1 MNVGFLRNTDSSEQL
16 QEEIAKLEKAGCER
30 IVVDNNAVSDP
41 HEGMLGALISR
52 MSSGDALVV
61 LSLDT
66 ITNSMPELV
75 DLVLEMEAKNLRL
88 QSLAEGFDSH
98 GKHRASTKALFSQL
112 LQFQQQL
119 EARLRNE
126 AATLSARRVGRPK
139 SLSTEQIEAAREMVK
154 GGRPM
159 DEVAQHFGISR
170 ATLYRY
176 LE

>member
-1 MNVGFLRNTDSSEQL
+1 
-16 QEEIAKLEKAGCER
+16 
-30 IVVDNNAVSDP
+30 
-41 HEGMLGALISR
+41 
-52 MSSGDALVV
+52 
-61 LSLDT
+61 
-66 ITNSMPELV
+66 
-75 DLVLEMEAKNLRL
+75 
-88 QSLAEGFDSH
+88 
-98 GKHRASTKALFSQL
+98 L